1 MFRSAM
7 VGLETGDVTVH
18 VSLVKDTRW
27 VELYWLSISR
37 VMWSDMDADVPLSS
51 LQSDIIS
58 LDLYAND
65 VSSAES

>member
-1 MFRSAM
+1 M